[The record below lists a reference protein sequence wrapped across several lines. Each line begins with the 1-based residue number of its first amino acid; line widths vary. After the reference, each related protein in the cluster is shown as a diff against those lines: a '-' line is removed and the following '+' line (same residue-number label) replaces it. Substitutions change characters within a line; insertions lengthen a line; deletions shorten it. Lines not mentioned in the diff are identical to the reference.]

1 MAKPKNL
8 AALKLRTPECRPLTF
23 RAIKG
28 KGSFKRNP
36 RHRQEK
42 LNGAVVVFRTIFPYV
57 TLREVVIWLQALSNG
72 GRSMGIK
79 RTEHQSKGSRI
90 GGLVAIAAAFSFVTA
105 FIISPA
111 DSILVSSITFAT
123 LITFASASWAWS
135 ALKQQPASASQPT
148 ANVSSARRR
157 VR

>member
-42 LNGAVVVFRTIFPYV
+42 MNGAVAVFWIFFPYV
-57 TLREVVIWLQALSNG
+57 TLREVVIS
-72 GRSMGIK
+72 
-79 RTEHQSKGSRI
+79 
-90 GGLVAIAAAFSFVTA
+90 
-105 FIISPA
+105 
-111 DSILVSSITFAT
+111 
-123 LITFASASWAWS
+123 
-135 ALKQQPASASQPT
+135 
-148 ANVSSARRR
+148 
-157 VR
+157 